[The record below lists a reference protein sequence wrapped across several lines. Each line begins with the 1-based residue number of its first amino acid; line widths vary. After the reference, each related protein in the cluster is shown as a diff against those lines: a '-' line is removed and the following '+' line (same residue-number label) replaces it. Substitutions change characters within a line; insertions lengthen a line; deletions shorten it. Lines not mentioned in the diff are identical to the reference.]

1 MRIVPLLPS
10 SCAPG
15 PWRAFPAVEL
25 AWDGALHPDWTRPVA
40 GGPPVHA
47 LHLPDLPWGPGL
59 GETAL
64 AALRPRLGADFLV
77 LRAPLP
83 QGRTGEAGLHGGAG
97 RPAGGDPG
105 PGPSSPCARPRA
117 RPPAWSERLRAARGE
132 AVGFCWDAA
141 LGADLDCISDR
152 LFCAVGEPGDD
163 FRPIQR
169 LGYRWNLA
177 IPAADPDALLL
188 AAADIARAFPPVLF
202 PEEGA

>member
-15 PWRAFPAVEL
+15 PWRAFPAAEL

-64 AALRPRLGADFLV
+64 AALRPGLGADFLV

-83 QGRTGEAGLHGGAG
+83 QGRTGEAAFMAVLEGLLEVTRGQPKLAL
-97 RPAGGDPG
+97 RPAPSAAPG
-105 PGPSSPCARPRA
+105 LVQ
-117 RPPAWSERLRAARGE
+117 RLRAARGE